1 MLEIPP
7 LKGSQG
13 IGGIGLTTKQRSFD
27 SLIRS
32 GKISEFGVSLTGA
45 YVTQKGPQS
54 GIRPKKPIVYV
65 ELSTDNLD
73 TRLGKPCE
81 KRLTNKQ
88 KVNLRS
94 RFHPETILAGRQDSP
109 PVKGNKSLV
118 SVGEPQVSGL
128 KQTLG
133 LSQETGRLFC
143 QSRTRQLTSLALG
156 VKCLVQNR
164 LV

>member
-1 MLEIPP
+1 M
-7 LKGSQG
+7 
-13 IGGIGLTTKQRSFD
+13 
-27 SLIRS
+27 
-32 GKISEFGVSLTGA
+32 SEFGVSPTGA
-45 YVTQKGPQS
+45 YVTQIGPHS
-54 GIRPKKPIVYV
+54 GLKVGKPIVYV
-65 ELSTDNLD
+65 ELSTGNLD
-73 TRLGKPCE
+73 TRLGKPCQ
-81 KRLTNKQ
+81 KRLINKQ

-94 RFHPETILAGRQDSP
+94 RFHPETILAGRQVSP
-109 PVKGNKSLV
+109 PATGNKTLV

-133 LSQETGRLFC
+133 LSQETGRLFR

>member
-1 MLEIPP
+1 MP
-7 LKGSQG
+7 
-13 IGGIGLTTKQRSFD
+13 TKLPTEQRSFE

-32 GKISEFGVSLTGA
+32 SKMSEFGVSPTGA

-54 GIRPKKPIVYV
+54 GIRPKKPIVCV

-94 RFHPETILAGRQDSP
+94 RFHPETILTGRQVSP
-109 PVKGNKSLV
+109 PATGNKTLV

-133 LSQETGRLFC
+133 LSQETGRLFFPKAEPD
-143 QSRTRQLTSLALG
+143 SSPHWRWESN
-156 VKCLVQNR
+156 V
-164 LV
+164 

>member
-1 MLEIPP
+1 M
-7 LKGSQG
+7 
-13 IGGIGLTTKQRSFD
+13 
-27 SLIRS
+27 
-32 GKISEFGVSLTGA
+32 SEFGVSPTGA

-73 TRLGKPCE
+73 TRLGKTCE

-94 RFHPETILAGRQDSP
+94 RFHPETILTGRQDSP
-109 PVKGNKSLV
+109 PVKGNKSSV

-133 LSQETGRLFC
+133 LSQETGRLFR